1 MRKIPS
7 LVPALVA
14 VLLCAGRAA
23 AQPTPAPQTP
33 VSPTHRAAA
42 LELLE
47 AMRVS
52 EALQLSIETILDA
65 QLQSNPELRPV
76 EGVMRDFFAR
86 YMSWENLKE
95 GYARIYA
102 GAFTEPEL
110 REMTAFYRTP
120 TGQKLAR
127 ATPQLMREGSELGQ
141 RAVQEH
147 MAELQQ
153 AVIQRLS
160 DPTPA
165 PAPPAPAPA
174 PPPPSP

>member
-1 MRKIPS
+1 MRKIPV
-7 LVPALVA
+7 LVPALLA
-14 VLLCAGRAA
+14 VLLAAAPAA
-23 AQPTPAPQTP
+23 AQPAP

-52 EALQLSIETILDA
+52 EALQLSIETVLQA
-65 QLQSNPELRPV
+65 QMQSNPELRPV
-76 EGVMRDFFAR
+76 ESVMRDFFAR

-95 GYARIYA
+95 GYAEIYSR
-102 GAFTEPEL
+102 AFTEPEL

-147 MAELQQ
+147 MDELQE
-153 AVIQRLS
+153 AVMRHLS
-160 DPTPA
+160 GPP
-165 PAPPAPAPA
+165 PPPPPAPAPA
-174 PPPPSP
+174 PPSP

>member
-1 MRKIPS
+1 MRKIAV
-7 LVPALVA
+7 LVPALLA
-14 VLLCAGRAA
+14 VLLAAGRAA
-23 AQPTPAPQTP
+23 AQPVPI
-33 VSPTHRAAA
+33 SPTHRAAA

-52 EALQLSIETILDA
+52 EALQLSIETVLAA
-65 QLQSNPELRPV
+65 QIQSNPELQSV
-76 EGVMRDFFAR
+76 ESVMRDFFAR

-95 GYARIYA
+95 GYAEIYSR
-102 GAFTEPEL
+102 AFTEPEL

-147 MAELQQ
+147 MEELQE
-153 AVIQRLS
+153 AVLRHLAGPPAPTPS
-160 DPTPA
+160 PTPA
-165 PAPPAPAPA
+165 PTPPRP
-174 PPPPSP
+174 